1 MVDGVWSLDGEGGT
15 RKTMNQDRIWQ
26 RAVFL
31 VWSERAERRWQG
43 ERFECARRMGQIFV
57 AMLGGVCSRE
67 AGQLRLW
74 SDWKISVTR

>member
-1 MVDGVWSLDGEGGT
+1 MDGVWSLDGEGGT

-57 AMLGGVCSRE
+57 AMLGEFVPEKRDSYCYG
-67 AGQLRLW
+67 AIGKFQ
-74 SDWKISVTR
+74 